1 MIMATLLDGKTLSKK
16 VRAEV
21 TAEVKTLVEAHGVT
35 PHLAVVLVGEDPA
48 SSTYVRGKER
58 ACKKAGIKSTVIRRD
73 DSVSEDD
80 LLAIIDGLNNDDDVH
95 GILVQLPLPG
105 HIDEDH
111 VIERISPAK
120 DVDGF
125 TATNVARLMAGDDRL
140 APCTPKGIIRML
152 DAYDI
157 TIEGKE
163 CVVIGRSQIVG
174 KPMAH
179 LLLNRN
185 GTVTVCHSRTQ
196 HIEDVA
202 KRADILVVAVGK
214 PGFADASFIKE
225 GAAVIDVGISKV
237 DGKLRGDVNFE
248 DVEPIAGHITPVPG
262 GVGPM
267 TIAMLLVNT
276 LTCYKAI
283 VGH

>member
-1 MIMATLLDGKTLSKK
+1 MATLLDGKALSKQ

-21 TAEVKTLVEAHGVT
+21 ATEVETLMKTHGVT

-80 LLAIIDGLNNDDDVH
+80 LLAIIDGLNEDDTVH

-111 VIERISPAK
+111 VIERIAPVK

-125 TATNVARLMAGDDRL
+125 TATNVAGLMAGDDRL

-196 HIEDVA
+196 HIDEVA
-202 KRADILVVAVGK
+202 KRADILVVAVGR
-214 PGFADASFIKE
+214 PGFADASFVKK
-225 GAAVIDVGISKV
+225 GAAVIDVGISRV
-237 DGKLRGDVNFE
+237 DGKLKGDVDFD
-248 DVEPIAGHITPVPG
+248 DVEPVAGHITPVPG

-267 TIAMLLVNT
+267 TIATLLENT